1 MWVSNAG
8 LKTAKKLVDF
18 IEQPS
23 VWEEM
28 EFRRKILYHIAK
40 AEFCR
45 RERKIEIAR
54 CDAGEAQRIA
64 NKSDWRTELP
74 NISLLWED
82 IKKGFHAPQIDE
94 KTEDIDK
101 LISKLL
107 LECTESYEWVL
118 TRGAWTLQR
127 CVSHCSIPGVCR
139 RQSKVLSK
147 LFSSLLQKWPQNLSL
162 YLK

>member
-1 MWVSNAG
+1 MLKMVYCYLGLGLFCKSIPNVKVSNAG

-74 NISLLWED
+74 NISLL
-82 IKKGFHAPQIDE
+82 
-94 KTEDIDK
+94 
-101 LISKLL
+101 
-107 LECTESYEWVL
+107 
-118 TRGAWTLQR
+118 
-127 CVSHCSIPGVCR
+127 
-139 RQSKVLSK
+139 
-147 LFSSLLQKWPQNLSL
+147 
-162 YLK
+162 